1 MPWELPEVMAPELA
15 QQGLAELRVLED
27 LQARIQ
33 GIRTPTA
40 AVMALEMSCYMR
52 NQLLRDADWAG
63 MAHSLEI
70 RVPFVDPALFSR
82 WLPHAIRQLPFDRQQ
97 ILSAA
102 DQRCAQVIGKREKS
116 GFSIPLQN
124 WLRPS
129 SPSAG
134 REGGLRAWA
143 RILARRFS
151 PNICPIRPIV
161 LLTDAFGG
169 TGGIA
174 KFNRDLLAALD
185 SMPECRRVDAL
196 PRLVE
201 REPEALPAK
210 LAYRFEA
217 AEGKLAYART
227 VLRLVLD
234 GAPAD
239 VVFCAHLN
247 LLPLARMVSTVKRCP
262 LLLIVHGIEAWQPH
276 HSRLVRALV
285 QRADRVVAVSRYT
298 ADRLASWTGIPFE
311 RICILPNCVDL
322 AEFQLRPRNADLAR
336 RLDIDGRRVL
346 LTLGRLAA
354 TEKLKGFDEVLEI
367 LPDLTRLYPDI
378 TYLIVGEGDDR
389 SRLERK
395 ARELKGVARVVFT
408 GYVSEEE
415 KRDLY
420 SLADVYVMP
429 SRGEGFGIV
438 LLEAMASGVPAI
450 GSSQDGSREALL
462 DGKLGLLVDPDDR
475 NGLIDAVRSALARP
489 RGRPEG
495 LEYFDITAFR
505 ERLTMLVRDA
515 TA

>member
-1 MPWELPEVMAPELA
+1 
-15 QQGLAELRVLED
+15 
-27 LQARIQ
+27 
-33 GIRTPTA
+33 
-40 AVMALEMSCYMR
+40 
-52 NQLLRDADWAG
+52 
-63 MAHSLEI
+63 
-70 RVPFVDPALFSR
+70 
-82 WLPHAIRQLPFDRQQ
+82 
-97 ILSAA
+97 
-102 DQRCAQVIGKREKS
+102 
-116 GFSIPLQN
+116 
-124 WLRPS
+124 
-129 SPSAG
+129 
-134 REGGLRAWA
+134 
-143 RILARRFS
+143 
-151 PNICPIRPIV
+151 
-161 LLTDAFGG
+161 
-169 TGGIA
+169 
-174 KFNRDLLAALD
+174 
-185 SMPECRRVDAL
+185 
-196 PRLVE
+196 
-201 REPEALPAK
+201 
-210 LAYRFEA
+210 
-217 AEGKLAYART
+217 
-227 VLRLVLD
+227 
-234 GAPAD
+234 
-239 VVFCAHLN
+239 
-247 LLPLARMVSTVKRCP
+247 
-262 LLLIVHGIEAWQPH
+262 
-276 HSRLVRALV
+276 
-285 QRADRVVAVSRYT
+285 
-298 ADRLASWTGIPFE
+298 
-311 RICILPNCVDL
+311 L

>member
-1 MPWELPEVMAPELA
+1 MPPELA
-15 QQGLAELRVLED
+15 QQGLAELSVLDD

-33 GIRTPTA
+33 GIRTPVV

-63 MAHSLEI
+63 MSHSLEI
-70 RVPFVDPALFSR
+70 RVPFVDSALFSR
-82 WLPHAIRQLPFDRQQ
+82 WLPLAIRQLPFDRQQ
-97 ILSAA
+97 VLATA
-102 DQRCAQVIGKREKS
+102 NERCARIIGKREKS
-116 GFSIPLQN
+116 GFSTSLQD

-134 REGGLRAWA
+134 REVGLRPWA
-143 RILARRFS
+143 RILGRRFS

-185 SMPECRRVDAL
+185 SMPDCGKVDAF
-196 PRLVE
+196 PRLVQ
-201 REPEALPAK
+201 REPEPLPSK
-210 LAYRFEA
+210 LCYRFEA
-217 AEGKLAYART
+217 AKGKFAYVRN
-227 VLRLVLD
+227 VLGLVLD
-234 GAPAD
+234 AAPAD

-247 LLPLARMVSTVKRCP
+247 LLPLARMVSLVKRCP

-276 HSRLVRALV
+276 HNWLVRSLV
-285 QRADRVVAVSRYT
+285 QRADRVIAVSRYT
-298 ADRLASWTGIPFE
+298 ADRLAGWTRIPFE
-311 RICILPNCVDL
+311 RIHILPNCVDL
-322 AEFQLRPRNADLAR
+322 AEYRPRPRNADLAR
-336 RLDIDGRRVL
+336 RLGADGRRVL

-354 TEKLKGFDEVLEI
+354 SEQYKGFDEVLDI
-367 LPDLTRLYPDI
+367 LPALTRQYPDI

-389 SRLERK
+389 SRLEQK
-395 ARELKGVARVVFT
+395 ARELKGTAHVVFT

-415 KRDLY
+415 KKDLY

-438 LLEAMASGVPAI
+438 FLEAMASGVPAI

-462 DGKLGLLVDPDDR
+462 NGNLGLVINPGDR
-475 NGLIDAVRSALARP
+475 DALIDAVRSALARP
-489 RGRPEG
+489 RGRPQG
-495 LEYFDITAFR
+495 LEHFDITAFR
-505 ERLTMLVRDA
+505 ERLTVLVRDA
-515 TA
+515 TG

>member
-1 MPWELPEVMAPELA
+1 
-15 QQGLAELRVLED
+15 
-27 LQARIQ
+27 
-33 GIRTPTA
+33 
-40 AVMALEMSCYMR
+40 
-52 NQLLRDADWAG
+52 
-63 MAHSLEI
+63 
-70 RVPFVDPALFSR
+70 
-82 WLPHAIRQLPFDRQQ
+82 
-97 ILSAA
+97 
-102 DQRCAQVIGKREKS
+102 
-116 GFSIPLQN
+116 
-124 WLRPS
+124 
-129 SPSAG
+129 
-134 REGGLRAWA
+134 
-143 RILARRFS
+143 
-151 PNICPIRPIV
+151 
-161 LLTDAFGG
+161 
-169 TGGIA
+169 
-174 KFNRDLLAALD
+174 
-185 SMPECRRVDAL
+185 
-196 PRLVE
+196 
-201 REPEALPAK
+201 
-210 LAYRFEA
+210 
-217 AEGKLAYART
+217 
-227 VLRLVLD
+227 
-234 GAPAD
+234 
-239 VVFCAHLN
+239 
-247 LLPLARMVSTVKRCP
+247 
-262 LLLIVHGIEAWQPH
+262 
-276 HSRLVRALV
+276 
-285 QRADRVVAVSRYT
+285 
-298 ADRLASWTGIPFE
+298 
-311 RICILPNCVDL
+311 L

-354 TEKLKGFDEVLEI
+354 EEQLKGFDEVLEI